1 MKPNILHIFPN
12 FKVGG
17 AQMRFA
23 LLSEKLS
30 ENFSHTILS
39 IDGNQS
45 AAGILPRGADVIF
58 AHKPP
63 ARRLLPAR
71 LGAYRKRLHALA
83 PDLLVTYNWG
93 SIEWAAANN
102 STPHIHFED
111 GFGPEEVDRQLR
123 RRVLFRRFAL
133 RRSRIVVP
141 SLLLQD
147 IATRVWRLNAERVQY
162 IPNGIEPK
170 DGFTTRL
177 EDLAPGLSPQQ
188 PRIAWVGALRAEK
201 NLVKLLRAF
210 APLKERAVLVVI
222 GDGPE
227 RERALQEAERLSLGA
242 SCRFLGNRTD
252 VRDILQQ
259 CDILALSSDT
269 EQMPISILEGMDAG
283 LAIASVDVGDV
294 RHMVSP
300 PNKPL
305 ITTRSEQA
313 LNTALNT
320 LVTEKGVRK
329 SIGEANRAHL
339 RQHYDFQTMLSTY
352 QKLFANPLS
361 ITSVS

>member
-1 MKPNILHIFPN
+1 MKPNILHVFPN

-30 ENFSHTILS
+30 ETFSHTILS

-45 AAGILPRGADVIF
+45 AAGILPEKADVTF
-58 AHKPP
+58 ARKPAAP
-63 ARRLLPAR
+63 RLLPAR
-71 LGAYRKRLHALA
+71 LRAYRRRLGALA

-93 SIEWAAANN
+93 SIEWAAANSN
-102 STPHIHFED
+102 TPHIHFED

-123 RRVLFRRFAL
+123 RRVLFRRLAL
-133 RRSRIVVP
+133 RRSHVVVP
-141 SLLLQD
+141 SMLLQD
-147 IATRVWRLNAERVQY
+147 IATRVWRLNTDRVQY
-162 IPNGIEPK
+162 IPNGIEPRN
-170 DGFTTRL
+170 GFSTRL
-177 EDLAPGLSPQQ
+177 EDLASNLPPHLA
-188 PRIAWVGALRAEK
+188 RIAWVGALRAEK

-210 APLKERAVLVVI
+210 APLKDDAVLLVI

-227 RERALQEAERLSLGA
+227 RDRALQEAERLSLGA

-259 CDILALSSDT
+259 CDIMALSSDT

-300 PNKPL
+300 RNKPL

-313 LNTALNT
+313 LSTALKT
-320 LVTEKGVRK
+320 LVTEKSVRK
-329 SIGEANRAHL
+329 AVGEANRAHL
-339 RQHYDFQTMLSTY
+339 RQHYDFQTMLSAY
-352 QKLFANPLS
+352 QKLFANPLPIKS
-361 ITSVS
+361 AP

>member
-1 MKPNILHIFPN
+1 MKPNILHVFPN

-45 AAGILPRGADVIF
+45 AAAILPKDADVIF
-58 AHKPP
+58 ARKPP
-63 ARRLLPAR
+63 APRLLPMR
-71 LGAYRKRLHALA
+71 LRAYRKKLRALA

-93 SIEWAAANN
+93 AIEWAAANGN
-102 STPHIHFED
+102 TPHIHFED
-111 GFGPEEVDRQLR
+111 GFGPEEVHRQMQ
-123 RRVLFRRFAL
+123 RRVLFRRLAL
-133 RRSRIVVP
+133 RRSRVVVP

-147 IATRVWRLNAERVQY
+147 LATRVWRLNADRVQY

-170 DGFTTRL
+170 TGFTTRL
-177 EDLAPGLSPQQ
+177 EDLAPGLPPQL

-210 APLKERAVLVVI
+210 APLKDKAVLLVI

-227 RERALQEAERLSLGA
+227 RERALREAEQLALGA

-259 CDILALSSDT
+259 CDIMALSSDT

-300 PNKPL
+300 QNKPL

-313 LNTALNT
+313 LHTALST
-320 LVTEKGVRK
+320 LVSEKSVRRAV
-329 SIGEANRAHL
+329 GQANRAHL
-339 RQHYDFQTMLSTY
+339 KQHYNFRTMLSAY

-361 ITSVS
+361 TKSVP

>member
-1 MKPNILHIFPN
+1 MKPNILHVFPN
-12 FKVGG
+12 FKLGG

-30 ENFSHTILS
+30 ETFSHTILS

-45 AAGILPRGADVIF
+45 ASGILPQGADVTF
-58 AHKPP
+58 ARKPSAP
-63 ARRLLPAR
+63 RLLPAR
-71 LGAYRKRLHALA
+71 LRAYRRKLRALA

-93 SIEWAAANN
+93 SIEWAAANAD
-102 STPHIHFED
+102 TPHIHFED
-111 GFGPEEVDRQLR
+111 GFGPEEAHRQLR

-133 RRSRIVVP
+133 RRSHVVVP

-147 IATRVWRLNAERVQY
+147 IAKRVWRLDRVQY

-170 DGFTTRL
+170 EGFATRL
-177 EDLAPGLSPQQ
+177 EDIAPGLPPQV
-188 PRIAWVGALRAEK
+188 PLIAWVGALRVEK
-201 NLVKLLRAF
+201 NLIKLLRAF
-210 APLKERAVLVVI
+210 APLKDEAVLLII

-242 SCRFLGNRTD
+242 RCRFLGNRTD

-259 CDILALSSDT
+259 CDIMALSSDT

-294 RHMVSP
+294 RHMVSAQ
-300 PNKPL
+300 NKPL

-313 LNTALNT
+313 LHTALKT
-320 LVTEKGVRK
+320 LVTEKGVRRAV
-329 SIGEANRAHL
+329 GEANRAHL
-339 RQHYDFQTMLSTY
+339 RRHYNFQTMLGAY
-352 QKLFANPLS
+352 QKLFTNPLS
-361 ITSVS
+361 IKSIP

>member
-12 FKVGG
+12 FKIGG

-30 ENFSHTILS
+30 ENYSHTILS

-45 AAGILPRGADVIF
+45 AASILPAGADVIF
-58 AHKPP
+58 ARKPP
-63 ARRLLPAR
+63 APSFLPAR
-71 LGAYRKRLHALA
+71 LRAYRRKLDALR
-83 PDLLVTYNWG
+83 PDLLITYNWG

-102 STPHIHFED
+102 NTPHIHFED
-111 GFGPEEVDRQLR
+111 GFGPEEVHRQLR
-123 RRVLFRRFAL
+123 RRVLFRRLAL
-133 RRSRIVVP
+133 RRSHVVVP

-147 IATRVWRLNAERVQY
+147 LATRVWRLREDRVQY

-170 DGFTTRL
+170 NGFATRL
-177 EDLAPGLSPQQ
+177 EDLAPGLPPEL

-210 APLKERAVLVVI
+210 APLKDRAVLLVV

-227 RERALQEAERLSLGA
+227 RERAFREAERLSLGT

-259 CDILALSSDT
+259 CDIMALSSDT

-294 RHMVSP
+294 RHMVSA

-305 ITTRSEQA
+305 VTTRSEQA
-313 LNTALNT
+313 LYTALNT
-320 LVTEKGVRK
+320 LVTEKTLRK
-329 SIGEANRAHL
+329 AVGEANRAHL
-339 RQHYDFQTMLSTY
+339 RQYYDFQTMLCAY

-361 ITSVS
+361 IKSTP